1 MPTTREFLGD
11 SLIKEL
17 EGAGFSPQSINAFAK
32 NEYRQRKAAQE
43 EEQRRLLYRADDMKL
58 DGKTKEALLSG
69 DINEQ
74 EAKNAQK
81 FEEFGS
87 KKHGFALGA
96 AKTVTGIA
104 NTVERVGDFI
114 NPFYEGKRDKDGNYI
129 YQNGLEKSL
138 RPRIKNVEKMRD
150 DYEKAT
156 GETSWG
162 SRLSEI
168 GTELVGDPIN
178 FVGGVGLLSK
188 GSKLAQFGKKTLYF
202 AGTGAASGGV
212 AALGEGKNDEETL
225 KNIGYGAAGGALLG
239 HAIDQGIQGI
249 SKLIAKRQA
258 SKMANEADAID
269 SAQNSEFLGGERAPI
284 NTSEITT
291 RKDESL
297 LHAERSQRDYA
308 TKGSPAQIMTAREFA
323 TKEVGLDEDTATN
336 VLKEAMQ
343 GRQKSEF
350 IDADSYNDIVKF
362 KNFEVQREY
371 AKAYGEKIQTAQT
384 SINNAREQSA
394 IRYADTQKA
403 INEYQKQGMSASA
416 TRELINAKFK
426 PSADE
431 INYTRAY
438 NDGADVDARL
448 AGQGI
453 FYALE
458 KDIAAQA
465 YTPEIY
471 ATRLK
476 QRGFSDESVQA
487 FTQAYASKDI
497 DIAKE
502 YVNEKVAD
510 AYESRVQRE
519 VADEINSE
527 NRISI
532 NKNGA
537 YRQHPILRPDEP
549 SIGQGSLKGNLI
561 NETTKQEDLSSLRAK
576 IEQENNIVP
585 IKEFGTNYAEFYHDG
600 KGAIDKLLTERE
612 GQVAGAF
619 YRKELGDIDLV
630 WGNENFGLAH
640 ILKRRSEQWGEEKA
654 IKFLSHL
661 DENIKNGDIS
671 QAQNKRVAIKTNKT
685 TIILDNMGENK
696 FVLSAY
702 RDRSNA
708 KSENAKFVQSS
719 DIISKDVEANA
730 KDSSVLL
737 PTDDHIIS
745 KSGETSSVSSD
756 AFTKG
761 DNLPLTAE
769 VKGDVANLS
778 AYSDEF
784 KGELTSSHPPL
795 SNENIIPQ
803 IGRET
808 DTFTDPSFKVASD
821 NLATNSNKNIIS
833 QKGNLINEEAKNSA
847 LPNGVSSIGDNAS
860 RARGRQGGDE
870 EILRQSGR
878 NTADASE
885 EKWTAKSDRQMEQRP
900 AFKRDGDADA
910 AAASKQ
916 MVEKQG
922 RDDNEIRGDGF
933 VVKNGGKLTFM
944 DEAKFELSKE
954 LQGKS
959 DLGEKISTSLAWLHS
974 KHPEMFENKRA
985 VKELI
990 DYVLDEPNT
999 IKAGKSE
1006 NSVYLGKK
1014 DDTKIKDIV
1023 VDKDSNKII
1032 HANSR
1037 KMNAS
1042 EKKERASEDALH
1054 SHTDTKP
1061 AGALKLEQDARL
1073 ARNSE
1078 IIPQKDKNTKTINA
1092 NSHIASGLVGGT
1104 LNSIDEDGSFNP
1116 EKFAAGFIAG
1126 LAGSKAVA
1134 IAARKMTPQLYNK
1147 ILGVANKMPQMAKDN
1162 PKLLG
1167 KLYQNAKDVSLN
1179 SFAGEKAIT
1188 ANVGKLDQ
1196 AKAMLENGAD
1206 EVEIW
1211 QKTGWF
1217 KDKDGAW
1224 KFEIGDSKARLN
1236 PNFKSGG
1243 WLGELLEHEGLFK
1256 AYPELKDVSVKKIG
1270 NDIPEGAALSVKD
1283 TAQKEKRGIY
1293 NVTYNDKTA
1302 TLVRQDL
1309 KNIDDALMFEKGS
1322 SKKGGAIHIKKHLEP
1337 EAQGAITQSELL
1349 NIGKNIREYLQK
1361 YKEPFIDE
1369 HGGRIYEWAN
1379 KEGEKFR
1386 VVVYEKT
1393 DGISAS
1399 HPETIISFYSNR
1411 NLKKPMEF
1419 RNPEVKYD
1427 VNLRQWHKD
1436 SAPITKNAD
1445 GSPKVF
1451 YHGSKVKSIT
1461 EFKDKFDK
1469 TGVGFWFSPNKNTAD
1484 EYGDT
1489 LSVYLKAKKIM
1500 DFAEPTKKDMEVL
1513 KLIQEKMFWSG
1524 HIKLRETNNE
1534 PLFRVML
1541 DIFRKNGV
1549 ELKQLLKERG
1559 YDGIRVNKD
1568 MFVVFDSAQIKH
1580 VKNNGNFSDSPN
1592 IYKSG
1597 KEGYYSPAKNEIGLS
1612 DLGDKSTLMHEVQHA
1627 IQNIEGFAK
1636 GSGKKGEGY
1645 RLSHGEAEARNVQN
1659 RLNLDDAARTHPY
1672 ETFDVNP
1679 NETFVSREGGVSFS
1693 VKDAL
1698 QKERRGVYNV
1708 AFNEKKSTIIRKD
1721 LDAIDEIIKF
1731 EKGEAD
1737 YVINGER
1744 KSGYGA
1750 LHIKKHLDTQ
1760 NNGWVS
1766 KQEYLNMGQ
1775 MLRKSTMQEADDK
1788 RIYTYFNDDGVR
1800 FRVVVGT
1807 GKNKER
1813 IISFYSNRKPLKA
1826 GLSYDSQNYNGNLPL
1841 NGDKVGID
1849 NDSLTY
1855 NYADSVQGS
1864 VAKPV
1869 EHSLDNAVRSSGDI
1883 KSLEHSSDGKDI
1895 IPQNEEK
1902 IYHSRKIEEI
1912 KQEHPNVEKELD
1924 ESIAAM
1930 RKESFNDVNFKDDLI
1945 SKINAKEITTKQLGK
1960 SVDLSDKQLAVLKND
1975 IKNAD
1980 FKVISDSKI
1989 YFDKMGRDGDKKRFF
2004 IDIAQDGKVR
2014 VDGYSKKG
2022 IDTIPVKES
2031 ALEELA
2037 GAGDR
2042 ARLKNMSFE
2051 VKAAYFNELDPIKK
2065 EAILKT
2071 AEYNALKKEM
2081 RGIYNVINNGKESTN
2096 VYKEL
2101 QKIDEAIKLDLGSNK
2116 KGGGVHIQKHLD
2128 PDAKGAVSQQEV
2140 MNMGENMRE
2149 YLKKYKEPFRDKDG
2163 GKIYEWQDKDGVR
2176 FRVAVYDKFKKS
2188 AGAGSTTRI
2197 TTTDAR
2203 ENIITFYSDRNINAR
2218 MEFLN
2223 PKVRVEA
2230 KFEDFRA
2237 RNLDEN
2243 GNIKDGL
2250 SLC

>member
-1 MPTTREFLGD
+1 MMPTTREFLGD

-43 EEQRRLLYRADDMKL
+43 EEQKRLLYRADDMKL
-58 DGKTKEALLSG
+58 DGKVREALLSG
-69 DINEQ
+69 EINEQ

-87 KKHGFALGA
+87 KKHGWALGA

-138 RPRIKNVEKMRD
+138 RPKIKNVEKMRD

-162 SRLSEI
+162 SRLAEI

-258 SKMANEADAID
+258 SKMANEANAID
-269 SAQNSEFLGGERAPI
+269 NAQNSEFLDGSSQDHRTTVATEGKLSNDRSGRADEATNTAPLARGGVLQGGAGGEA
-284 NTSEITT
+284 SA
-291 RKDESL
+291 RKDGLSSS
-297 LHAERSQRDYA
+297 AEM
-308 TKGSPAQIMTAREFA
+308 MTAKEFA

-343 GRQKSEF
+343 GKEKSEF

-362 KNFEVQREY
+362 KNFETQREY

-384 SINNAREQSA
+384 SINNAKEQSA

-403 INEYQKQGMSASA
+403 IGEYQKQGMSASA

-476 QRGFSDESVQA
+476 QMGFSDESVQA

-502 YVNEKVAD
+502 YVNKKVAD

-527 NRISI
+527 NRINI

-537 YRQHPILRPDEP
+537 YSEHPMLRPDES
-549 SIGQGSLKGNLI
+549 SIGQGDLKGNLI

-576 IEQENNIVP
+576 IERENNIVP

-600 KGAIDKLLTERE
+600 KGAIDKLLTERD

-619 YRKELGDIDLV
+619 YRKELGDITLP
-630 WGNENFGLAH
+630 WGEVSQSGNKIKGYGLAKIIKKH
-640 ILKRRSEQWGEEKA
+640 GVEILNELPNVFKTGA
-654 IKFLSHL
+654 LIK
-661 DENIKNGDIS
+661 
-671 QAQNKRVAIKTNKT
+671 QNDVHYRIESGNYVV
-685 TIILDNMGENK
+685 G
-696 FVLSAY
+696 LSA
-702 RDRSNA
+702 
-708 KSENAKFVQSS
+708 
-719 DIISKDVEANA
+719 
-730 KDSSVLL
+730 
-737 PTDDHIIS
+737 
-745 KSGETSSVSSD
+745 
-756 AFTKG
+756 
-761 DNLPLTAE
+761 
-769 VKGDVANLS
+769 
-778 AYSDEF
+778 EF
-784 KGELTSSHPPL
+784 KGKKHNFVLTAF
-795 SNENIIPQ
+795 ERV
-803 IGRET
+803 GRKT

-821 NLATNSNKNIIS
+821 DLATNPNKSIIS
-833 QKGNLINEEAKNSA
+833 QKGNLINEEAKNST
-847 LPNGVSSIGDNAS
+847 LPNGVSGIGDNAS
-860 RARGRQGGDE
+860 RTGGRQGGDE

-900 AFKRDGDADA
+900 AFKGDGDTDA
-910 AAASKQ
+910 TAASKQ
-916 MVEKQG
+916 MVEEQG

-933 VVKNGGKLTFM
+933 VLGDSGKAKQYATQKFNIEKWVNDLSGVLS
-944 DEAKFELSKE
+944 DEWVANLK
-954 LQGKS
+954 
-959 DLGEKISTSLAWLHS
+959 SLAL
-974 KHPEMFENKRA
+974 KHPEMF
-985 VKELI
+985 
-990 DYVLDEPNT
+990 
-999 IKAGKSE
+999 KSE
-1006 NSVYLGKK
+1006 SDVFKVIREIKNEPTHFLKNTRDDVALIAKRLGGGKVGNIGVKK
-1014 DDTKIKDIV
+1014 D
-1023 VDKDSNKII
+1023 NGQII
-1032 HANSR
+1032 HANKTDER
-1037 KMNAS
+1037 DITRLLKRG
-1042 EKKERASEDALH
+1042 KKGELTRTPALETSLNKEDGEL
-1054 SHTDTKP
+1054 
-1061 AGALKLEQDARL
+1061 LKLSDE
-1073 ARNSE
+1073 N
-1078 IIPQKDKNTKTINA
+1078 IIPQKKINAKTINA

-1134 IAARKMTPQLYNK
+1134 IAARKITPQLYNK
-1147 ILGVANKMPQMAKDN
+1147 ILGTAKKMPQMAKDN

-1167 KLYQNAKDVSLN
+1167 KLYANGKDVSLN

-1217 KDKDGAW
+1217 KDKDEAW
-1224 KFEIGDSKARLN
+1224 KFEIGDSKAKLN

-1243 WLGELLEHEGLFK
+1243 KLGELLEHEELFK
-1256 AYPELKDVSVKKIG
+1256 AYPELKDISVKKI
-1270 NDIPEGAALSVKD
+1270 NDEG
-1283 TAQKEKRGIY
+1283 
-1293 NVTYNDKTA
+1293 
-1302 TLVRQDL
+1302 
-1309 KNIDDALMFEKGS
+1309 
-1322 SKKGGAIHIKKHLEP
+1322 
-1337 EAQGAITQSELL
+1337 
-1349 NIGKNIREYLQK
+1349 
-1361 YKEPFIDE
+1361 
-1369 HGGRIYEWAN
+1369 
-1379 KEGEKFR
+1379 GEKLG
-1386 VVVYEKT
+1386 Y
-1393 DGISAS
+1393 
-1399 HPETIISFYSNR
+1399 
-1411 NLKKPMEF
+1411 
-1419 RNPEVKYD
+1419 YD
-1427 VNLRQWHKD
+1427 
-1436 SAPITKNAD
+1436 
-1445 GSPKVF
+1445 
-1451 YHGSKVKSIT
+1451 
-1461 EFKDKFDK
+1461 
-1469 TGVGFWFSPNKNTAD
+1469 PNKKEIA
-1484 EYGDT
+1484 
-1489 LSVYLKAKKIM
+1489 I
-1500 DFAEPTKKDMEVL
+1500 
-1513 KLIQEKMFWSG
+1513 
-1524 HIKLRETNNE
+1524 NN
-1534 PLFRVML
+1534 
-1541 DIFRKNGV
+1541 I
-1549 ELKQLLKERG
+1549 
-1559 YDGIRVNKD
+1559 
-1568 MFVVFDSAQIKH
+1568 
-1580 VKNNGNFSDSPN
+1580 
-1592 IYKSG
+1592 
-1597 KEGYYSPAKNEIGLS
+1597 
-1612 DLGDKSTLMHEVQHA
+1612 GDKSTLMHEVQHA
-1627 IQNIEGFAK
+1627 IQEIEGFAK
-1636 GSGKKGEGY
+1636 GSGAKGENY

-1659 RLNLDDAARTHPY
+1659 RLNLGDKFRAKIVKDNNPVGDDYHAWIRGENDIKTFKQAYDDDGGGDLAPDFTEAMAKKAIDSGEITVYSSRPIKAGSFVTPSKMEAKSYAGSGEIYEEKLNLNDVSWLDALQGQVTRNKDIHPY

-1679 NETFVSREGGVSFS
+1679 NETIVSKDGMINLSHELEKKYILKDGSINEAAVRKEAEPFIEKEYSLENFKAEFPNGKVDTPVGEVDVSVSQFYKLGHKGRDEYFGLIKPTLERPAFVVDFEDSTFFFKPFRDKDGVVKFASVIKERDSGLDVVSNYPMKNRKFELITREGKIRYVQGS
-1693 VKDAL
+1693 V
-1698 QKERRGVYNV
+1698 V
-1708 AFNEKKSTIIRKD
+1708 IRPLEHS
-1721 LDAIDEIIKF
+1721 LD
-1731 EKGEAD
+1731 
-1737 YVINGER
+1737 N
-1744 KSGYGA
+1744 
-1750 LHIKKHLDTQ
+1750 T
-1760 NNGWVS
+1760 
-1766 KQEYLNMGQ
+1766 
-1775 MLRKSTMQEADDK
+1775 
-1788 RIYTYFNDDGVR
+1788 
-1800 FRVVVGT
+1800 
-1807 GKNKER
+1807 
-1813 IISFYSNRKPLKA
+1813 
-1826 GLSYDSQNYNGNLPL
+1826 
-1841 NGDKVGID
+1841 
-1849 NDSLTY
+1849 
-1855 NYADSVQGS
+1855 VQGS
-1864 VAKPV
+1864 VAKSPI
-1869 EHSLDNAVRSSGDI
+1869 EHSLDG
-1883 KSLEHSSDGKDI
+1883 EGI

-2004 IDIAQDGKVR
+2004 IDIAEDGKVR

-2022 IDTIPVKES
+2022 IDTIPVRQS

-2037 GAGDR
+2037 GVGDR

-2071 AEYNALKKEM
+2071 AELNKLKKAAQS
-2081 RGIYNVINNGKESTN
+2081 G
-2096 VYKEL
+2096 
-2101 QKIDEAIKLDLGSNK
+2101 
-2116 KGGGVHIQKHLD
+2116 
-2128 PDAKGAVSQQEV
+2128 
-2140 MNMGENMRE
+2140 
-2149 YLKKYKEPFRDKDG
+2149 DKM
-2163 GKIYEWQDKDGVR
+2163 
-2176 FRVAVYDKFKKS
+2176 A
-2188 AGAGSTTRI
+2188 
-2197 TTTDAR
+2197 
-2203 ENIITFYSDRNINAR
+2203 
-2218 MEFLN
+2218 M
-2223 PKVRVEA
+2223 A

>member
-1 MPTTREFLGD
+1 MAITIREYLGD
-11 SLIKEL
+11 EKIAQLESMGFLPSLSTDMAKRQYAADKQAKRKEL
-17 EGAGFSPQSINAFAK
+17 SDVG
-32 NEYRQRKAAQE
+32 
-43 EEQRRLLYRADDMKL
+43 L
-58 DGKTKEALLSG
+58 DGKLVQSVMRG
-69 DINEQ
+69 DINEE

-114 NPFYEGKRDKDGNYI
+114 NPFYEGKHDKDGNYI

-138 RPRIKNVEKMRD
+138 RPKIKNVEKMRD

-162 SRLSEI
+162 SRLAEI
-168 GTELVGDPIN
+168 GTEMVGDPIN

-225 KNIGYGAAGGALLG
+225 KNIGYGAAGGFVLG

-258 SKMANEADAID
+258 SKMANEADAIE
-269 SAQNSEFLGGERAPI
+269 SAENSEFLGGERAEI
-284 NTSEITT
+284 NTAEITA
-291 RKDESL
+291 RKDEPL

-308 TKGSPAQIMTAREFA
+308 TKGSPAQIMTAKEFA

-343 GRQKSEF
+343 GKEKSEF

-371 AKAYGEKIQTAQT
+371 AKAYGERIQTAQT

-403 INEYQKQGMSASA
+403 ISEYQKQGMSPSA
-416 TRELINAKFK
+416 IRELINAKFK

-431 INYTRAY
+431 IDYTRAY

-487 FTQAYASKDI
+487 FTQAYANKDI

-502 YVNEKVAD
+502 YVNKKVAD
-510 AYESRVQRE
+510 AYESRIQRE

-527 NRISI
+527 NRINI
-532 NKNGA
+532 NKDGA
-537 YRQHPILRPDEP
+537 YSGHPMLRPDEP
-549 SIGQGSLKGNLI
+549 SIGQGDLKGNLI

-600 KGAIDKLLTERE
+600 KGAIDKLLTKRD

-745 KSGETSSVSSD
+745 
-756 AFTKG
+756 
-761 DNLPLTAE
+761 
-769 VKGDVANLS
+769 
-778 AYSDEF
+778 
-784 KGELTSSHPPL
+784 
-795 SNENIIPQ
+795 
-803 IGRET
+803 
-808 DTFTDPSFKVASD
+808 
-821 NLATNSNKNIIS
+821 

-847 LPNGVSSIGDNAS
+847 LPNGVSGIGDNAS
-860 RARGRQGGDE
+860 GARGRQGGDE

-878 NTADASE
+878 NTSSASQT
-885 EKWTAKSDRQMEQRP
+885 KQTAKSDEQMEQRS
-900 AFKRDGDADA
+900 AFKTDGDTDA
-910 AAASKQ
+910 TASSKQ
-916 MVEKQG
+916 MVEEQG
-922 RDDNEIRGDGF
+922 SSASIGS
-933 VVKNGGKLTFM
+933 
-944 DEAKFELSKE
+944 ELRVNSNAH
-954 LQGKS
+954 
-959 DLGEKISTSLAWLHS
+959 LG
-974 KHPEMFENKRA
+974 
-985 VKELI
+985 
-990 DYVLDEPNT
+990 
-999 IKAGKSE
+999 
-1006 NSVYLGKK
+1006 
-1014 DDTKIKDIV
+1014 
-1023 VDKDSNKII
+1023 
-1032 HANSR
+1032 
-1037 KMNAS
+1037 
-1042 EKKERASEDALH
+1042 
-1054 SHTDTKP
+1054 
-1061 AGALKLEQDARL
+1061 
-1073 ARNSE
+1073 
-1078 IIPQKDKNTKTINA
+1078 
-1092 NSHIASGLVGGT
+1092 SGLVAGT
-1104 LNSIDEDGSFNP
+1104 LNSIDEDGNFNP
-1116 EKFAAGFIAG
+1116 DRFTAGFLAG

-1147 ILGVANKMPQMAKDN
+1147 ILGTAKKMPQMAKDN

-1167 KLYQNAKDVSLN
+1167 KLYANGKDVSLN

-1196 AKAMLENGAD
+1196 AKAMLEKGAD

-1243 WLGELLEHEGLFK
+1243 RLGELLEHEELFK
-1256 AYPELKDVSVKKIG
+1256 AYPELKDVGVVKIEDEIPSGAAQSVK
-1270 NDIPEGAALSVKD
+1270 NV
-1283 TAQKEKRGIY
+1283 AQREKRGIY
-1293 NVTYNDKTA
+1293 NV
-1302 TLVRQDL
+1302 
-1309 KNIDDALMFEKGS
+1309 
-1322 SKKGGAIHIKKHLEP
+1322 
-1337 EAQGAITQSELL
+1337 
-1349 NIGKNIREYLQK
+1349 
-1361 YKEPFIDE
+1361 
-1369 HGGRIYEWAN
+1369 
-1379 KEGEKFR
+1379 
-1386 VVVYEKT
+1386 
-1393 DGISAS
+1393 
-1399 HPETIISFYSNR
+1399 
-1411 NLKKPMEF
+1411 
-1419 RNPEVKYD
+1419 
-1427 VNLRQWHKD
+1427 
-1436 SAPITKNAD
+1436 
-1445 GSPKVF
+1445 
-1451 YHGSKVKSIT
+1451 
-1461 EFKDKFDK
+1461 
-1469 TGVGFWFSPNKNTAD
+1469 
-1484 EYGDT
+1484 
-1489 LSVYLKAKKIM
+1489 
-1500 DFAEPTKKDMEVL
+1500 
-1513 KLIQEKMFWSG
+1513 
-1524 HIKLRETNNE
+1524 
-1534 PLFRVML
+1534 
-1541 DIFRKNGV
+1541 
-1549 ELKQLLKERG
+1549 
-1559 YDGIRVNKD
+1559 
-1568 MFVVFDSAQIKH
+1568 
-1580 VKNNGNFSDSPN
+1580 
-1592 IYKSG
+1592 
-1597 KEGYYSPAKNEIGLS
+1597 
-1612 DLGDKSTLMHEVQHA
+1612 
-1627 IQNIEGFAK
+1627 
-1636 GSGKKGEGY
+1636 
-1645 RLSHGEAEARNVQN
+1645 
-1659 RLNLDDAARTHPY
+1659 
-1672 ETFDVNP
+1672 
-1679 NETFVSREGGVSFS
+1679 
-1693 VKDAL
+1693 
-1698 QKERRGVYNV
+1698 
-1708 AFNEKKSTIIRKD
+1708 AFNNKKSTIIRKD
-1721 LDAIDEIIKF
+1721 LETIDEIIKF

-1737 YVINGER
+1737 YIANGEH

-1750 LHIKKHLDTQ
+1750 LHIKKHLEAQ

-1775 MLRKSTMQEADDK
+1775 MLRKSTMQEADNK

-1800 FRVVVGT
+1800 FRVVVAI

-1813 IISFYSNRKPLKA
+1813 VISFYSNRKPLKA
-1826 GLSYDSQNYNGNLPL
+1826 GLSYNSQNYDGNLPL
-1841 NGDKVGID
+1841 NDDIIAQNGTKGYYSPANNEIGLSDLSDKSTLMHEVQHAIQEIEGFAKGSGAKGENYRLSHGEAEARNVQNRLNLGDKFRVKIVKDNNQVGDDYHTWIRDESDIKTFKQAYNDDGGGDLTPDFTEAMAKKAID
-1849 NDSLTY
+1849 SGEITVYSSKPIKAGNFVTPSKMEAKSYAGSGKIYEEKLNLNDISWIDALQGQVTRNKDIHPHETFDVNPNETFVSRENGVNLSHELEKKYILKDGSINEAAVRKEAEPFIEKEYSLENFKAEFPNGKVDTPIGEVSIESRQFNKLKFKGRENFLGLIKPTLERPAFVVDFEDTTFFFKPFRDKDGVIKFASAIKERDGGLDVVS
-1855 NYADSVQGS
+1855 NYPMKNRKFELITREGKVRYVQGS
-1864 VAKPV
+1864 AAKSPI
-1869 EHSLDNAVRSSGDI
+1869 EHSLDNNVRSSGDI

-1895 IPQNEEK
+1895 IQQNEEK

-1924 ESIAAM
+1924 ESIASM
-1930 RKESFNDVNFKDDLI
+1930 RKESFNSSNFKDGLI
-1945 SKINAKEITTKQLGK
+1945 SKIGAKEITTKQLGK

-1989 YFDKMGRDGDKKRFF
+1989 YFDKMGKDGDKKRFF
-2004 IDIAQDGKVR
+2004 IDIAEDGKVR

-2022 IDTIPVKES
+2022 IDTIPVRQS

-2037 GAGDR
+2037 GVGDR

-2071 AEYNALKKEM
+2071 AELNKLKKAAQS
-2081 RGIYNVINNGKESTN
+2081 G
-2096 VYKEL
+2096 
-2101 QKIDEAIKLDLGSNK
+2101 
-2116 KGGGVHIQKHLD
+2116 
-2128 PDAKGAVSQQEV
+2128 
-2140 MNMGENMRE
+2140 
-2149 YLKKYKEPFRDKDG
+2149 DK
-2163 GKIYEWQDKDGVR
+2163 
-2176 FRVAVYDKFKKS
+2176 VAV
-2188 AGAGSTTRI
+2188 
-2197 TTTDAR
+2197 
-2203 ENIITFYSDRNINAR
+2203 
-2218 MEFLN
+2218 
-2223 PKVRVEA
+2223 A
-2230 KFEDFRA
+2230 KFEEFKA

>member
-1 MPTTREFLGD
+1 MAITIREYLGD
-11 SLIKEL
+11 EKIAQLESMGFLPSLSTDMAKRQYAADKQAKRKEL
-17 EGAGFSPQSINAFAK
+17 SDVG
-32 NEYRQRKAAQE
+32 
-43 EEQRRLLYRADDMKL
+43 L
-58 DGKTKEALLSG
+58 DGKLVQSVMRG
-69 DINEQ
+69 DINEE

-114 NPFYEGKRDKDGNYI
+114 NPFYEGKHDKDENYI

-138 RPRIKNVEKMRD
+138 RPKIKNVEKMRD

-162 SRLSEI
+162 SRLAEI
-168 GTELVGDPIN
+168 GTEMVGDPIN

-225 KNIGYGAAGGALLG
+225 KNIGYGAAGGFVLG

-258 SKMANEADAID
+258 SKMANEADAIE
-269 SAQNSEFLGGERAPI
+269 SAENSEFLGGERAEI
-284 NTSEITT
+284 NTAEITA
-291 RKDESL
+291 RKDEPL

-308 TKGSPAQIMTAREFA
+308 TKGSPAQIMTAKEFA

-343 GRQKSEF
+343 GKEKSEF

-371 AKAYGEKIQTAQT
+371 AKAYDEKIQTAQA

-403 INEYQKQGMSASA
+403 ISEYQKQGMSPSA
-416 TRELINAKFK
+416 IRELINAKFK

-431 INYTRAY
+431 IDYTRAY

-487 FTQAYASKDI
+487 FTQAYANKDI

-502 YVNEKVAD
+502 YVNKKVAD
-510 AYESRVQRE
+510 AYESRIQRE

-527 NRISI
+527 NRINI
-532 NKNGA
+532 NKDGA
-537 YRQHPILRPDEP
+537 YSGHPMLHPDEP
-549 SIGQGSLKGNLI
+549 SIGQGDLKGNLI

-600 KGAIDKLLTERE
+600 KGAIDKLLTERD

-745 KSGETSSVSSD
+745 
-756 AFTKG
+756 
-761 DNLPLTAE
+761 
-769 VKGDVANLS
+769 
-778 AYSDEF
+778 
-784 KGELTSSHPPL
+784 
-795 SNENIIPQ
+795 
-803 IGRET
+803 
-808 DTFTDPSFKVASD
+808 
-821 NLATNSNKNIIS
+821 

-847 LPNGVSSIGDNAS
+847 LPNGVSGIGDNAS
-860 RARGRQGGDE
+860 GARGRQGGDE

-878 NTADASE
+878 NTSSASQT
-885 EKWTAKSDRQMEQRP
+885 KQTAKSDEQMEQRS
-900 AFKRDGDADA
+900 AFKTDGDTDA
-910 AAASKQ
+910 TASSKQ
-916 MVEKQG
+916 MVEEQG
-922 RDDNEIRGDGF
+922 SSASIGS
-933 VVKNGGKLTFM
+933 
-944 DEAKFELSKE
+944 ELRVNSNAH
-954 LQGKS
+954 
-959 DLGEKISTSLAWLHS
+959 LG
-974 KHPEMFENKRA
+974 
-985 VKELI
+985 
-990 DYVLDEPNT
+990 
-999 IKAGKSE
+999 
-1006 NSVYLGKK
+1006 
-1014 DDTKIKDIV
+1014 
-1023 VDKDSNKII
+1023 
-1032 HANSR
+1032 
-1037 KMNAS
+1037 
-1042 EKKERASEDALH
+1042 
-1054 SHTDTKP
+1054 
-1061 AGALKLEQDARL
+1061 
-1073 ARNSE
+1073 
-1078 IIPQKDKNTKTINA
+1078 
-1092 NSHIASGLVGGT
+1092 SGLVAGT
-1104 LNSIDEDGSFNP
+1104 LNSIDEDGNFNP
-1116 EKFAAGFIAG
+1116 DRFTAGFLAG

-1147 ILGVANKMPQMAKDN
+1147 ILGTAKKMPQMAKDN

-1167 KLYQNAKDVSLN
+1167 KLYANGKDVSLN

-1196 AKAMLENGAD
+1196 AKAMLEKGAD

-1243 WLGELLEHEGLFK
+1243 RLGELLEHEELFK
-1256 AYPELKDVSVKKIG
+1256 AYPELKDVGVVKIEDEIPSGAAQSVK
-1270 NDIPEGAALSVKD
+1270 NV
-1283 TAQKEKRGIY
+1283 AQREKRGIY
-1293 NVTYNDKTA
+1293 NV
-1302 TLVRQDL
+1302 
-1309 KNIDDALMFEKGS
+1309 
-1322 SKKGGAIHIKKHLEP
+1322 
-1337 EAQGAITQSELL
+1337 
-1349 NIGKNIREYLQK
+1349 
-1361 YKEPFIDE
+1361 
-1369 HGGRIYEWAN
+1369 
-1379 KEGEKFR
+1379 
-1386 VVVYEKT
+1386 
-1393 DGISAS
+1393 
-1399 HPETIISFYSNR
+1399 
-1411 NLKKPMEF
+1411 
-1419 RNPEVKYD
+1419 
-1427 VNLRQWHKD
+1427 
-1436 SAPITKNAD
+1436 
-1445 GSPKVF
+1445 
-1451 YHGSKVKSIT
+1451 
-1461 EFKDKFDK
+1461 
-1469 TGVGFWFSPNKNTAD
+1469 
-1484 EYGDT
+1484 
-1489 LSVYLKAKKIM
+1489 
-1500 DFAEPTKKDMEVL
+1500 
-1513 KLIQEKMFWSG
+1513 
-1524 HIKLRETNNE
+1524 
-1534 PLFRVML
+1534 
-1541 DIFRKNGV
+1541 
-1549 ELKQLLKERG
+1549 
-1559 YDGIRVNKD
+1559 
-1568 MFVVFDSAQIKH
+1568 
-1580 VKNNGNFSDSPN
+1580 
-1592 IYKSG
+1592 
-1597 KEGYYSPAKNEIGLS
+1597 
-1612 DLGDKSTLMHEVQHA
+1612 
-1627 IQNIEGFAK
+1627 
-1636 GSGKKGEGY
+1636 
-1645 RLSHGEAEARNVQN
+1645 
-1659 RLNLDDAARTHPY
+1659 
-1672 ETFDVNP
+1672 
-1679 NETFVSREGGVSFS
+1679 
-1693 VKDAL
+1693 
-1698 QKERRGVYNV
+1698 
-1708 AFNEKKSTIIRKD
+1708 AFNNKKSTIIRKD
-1721 LDAIDEIIKF
+1721 LETIDEIIKF

-1737 YVINGER
+1737 YIANGEH

-1750 LHIKKHLDTQ
+1750 LHIKKHLEAQ

-1775 MLRKSTMQEADDK
+1775 MLRKSTMQEADNK

-1800 FRVVVGT
+1800 FRVVVAI

-1813 IISFYSNRKPLKA
+1813 VISFYSNRKPLKA
-1826 GLSYDSQNYNGNLPL
+1826 GLSYNSQNYDGNLPL
-1841 NGDKVGID
+1841 NDDIIAQNGTKGYYSPANNEIGLSDLSDKSTLMHEVQHAIQEIEGFAKGSGAKGENYRLSHGEAEARNVQNRLNLGDKFRVKIVKDNNQVGDDYHTWIRDESDIKTFKQAYNDDGGGDLTPDFTEAMAKKAID
-1849 NDSLTY
+1849 SGEITVYSSKPIKAGNFVTPSKMEAKSYAGSGKIYEEKLNLNDISWIDALQGQVTRNKDIHPHETFDVNPNETFVSRENGVNLSHELEKKYILKDGSINEAAVRKEAEPFIEKEYSLENFKAEFPNGKVDTPIGEVAVS
-1855 NYADSVQGS
+1855 NYQFEKLNFKGREKYLGLIKPTLERPAFVVDFEDTTFFFKPFRDKDGIVKFASVIKERDGGLDVTSNYPMANRKFELITREGKVRYVQGS

-1869 EHSLDNAVRSSGDI
+1869 EHSLDNNVRSSAT
-1883 KSLEHSSDGKDI
+1883 KSPIEHSSDSKGI

-1902 IYHSRKIEEI
+1902 VYHSRNIEEI

-1930 RKESFNDVNFKDDLI
+1930 KKESFNDVNFKDDLI
-1945 SKINAKEITTKQLGK
+1945 SKINAKDITTKQLGK

-1989 YFDKMGRDGDKKRFF
+1989 YFDKMGKDGDKKRFF
-2004 IDIAQDGKVR
+2004 IDIAEDGKVR
-2014 VDGYSKKG
+2014 VDGYSKKD
-2022 IDTIPVKES
+2022 IDTIPVRQS

-2037 GAGDR
+2037 GVGDR

-2071 AEYNALKKEM
+2071 AELNKLKKAAQS
-2081 RGIYNVINNGKESTN
+2081 G
-2096 VYKEL
+2096 
-2101 QKIDEAIKLDLGSNK
+2101 DKL
-2116 KGGGVHIQKHLD
+2116 
-2128 PDAKGAVSQQEV
+2128 AV
-2140 MNMGENMRE
+2140 
-2149 YLKKYKEPFRDKDG
+2149 
-2163 GKIYEWQDKDGVR
+2163 
-2176 FRVAVYDKFKKS
+2176 
-2188 AGAGSTTRI
+2188 
-2197 TTTDAR
+2197 
-2203 ENIITFYSDRNINAR
+2203 
-2218 MEFLN
+2218 
-2223 PKVRVEA
+2223 A
-2230 KFEDFRA
+2230 KFEEFKA

>member
-1 MPTTREFLGD
+1 MMPTTREFLGD

-58 DGKTKEALLSG
+58 DGKIREALLSG

-81 FEEFGS
+81 FEEFGA
-87 KKHGFALGA
+87 KKHGWTLGA
-96 AKTVTGIA
+96 AKTLTGIA

-138 RPRIKNVEKMRD
+138 RSKIKNVEKMRD

-162 SRLSEI
+162 SRLAEI
-168 GTELVGDPIN
+168 GTEMVGDPIN

-212 AALGEGKNDEETL
+212 AALGEGKNDKETL
-225 KNIGYGAAGGALLG
+225 ENIGYGAVGGAFLG
-239 HAIDQGIQGI
+239 HAIDKGIQGI

-258 SKMANEADAID
+258 SRMANEANAID
-269 SAQNSEFLGGERAPI
+269 SAQNSEFLDGSNNASGDVSSGNGSLEYPNTQSIAVTIVRGVLKNEPLSTREQVLKEILSGEEKSSVIKPEKYKSILTGINEYKSYQNRLKHFHDNPDEVKNADLVFDQMQDSFIKANSGDTKKYYDAAPLFGRELKI
-284 NTSEITT
+284 
-291 RKDESL
+291 
-297 LHAERSQRDYA
+297 
-308 TKGSPAQIMTAREFA
+308 AQTMTAKEFA
-323 TKEVGLDEDTATN
+323 TKELGLDEDTATN

-343 GRQKSEF
+343 GKEKSEF

-416 TRELINAKFK
+416 IRELINAKFK

-431 INYTRAY
+431 IDYTRAY

-448 AGQGI
+448 TGQGI

-458 KDIAAQA
+458 KDIAAYI
-465 YTPEIY
+465 YTPEQY
-471 ATRLK
+471 FARLK
-476 QRGFSDESVQA
+476 SKGYGDEQATEFTRTYVQ
-487 FTQAYASKDI
+487 KDI

-502 YVNEKVAD
+502 YVNEKVAN

-519 VADEINSE
+519 VADEINAK

-532 NKNGA
+532 NKDGA
-537 YRQHPILRPDEP
+537 YSGHPMLRPDEP
-549 SIGQGSLKGNLI
+549 SIGQG
-561 NETTKQEDLSSLRAK
+561 DL
-576 IEQENNIVP
+576 
-585 IKEFGTNYAEFYHDG
+585 
-600 KGAIDKLLTERE
+600 
-612 GQVAGAF
+612 
-619 YRKELGDIDLV
+619 
-630 WGNENFGLAH
+630 
-640 ILKRRSEQWGEEKA
+640 
-654 IKFLSHL
+654 
-661 DENIKNGDIS
+661 
-671 QAQNKRVAIKTNKT
+671 
-685 TIILDNMGENK
+685 
-696 FVLSAY
+696 
-702 RDRSNA
+702 
-708 KSENAKFVQSS
+708 
-719 DIISKDVEANA
+719 
-730 KDSSVLL
+730 
-737 PTDDHIIS
+737 
-745 KSGETSSVSSD
+745 
-756 AFTKG
+756 
-761 DNLPLTAE
+761 
-769 VKGDVANLS
+769 
-778 AYSDEF
+778 
-784 KGELTSSHPPL
+784 
-795 SNENIIPQ
+795 
-803 IGRET
+803 
-808 DTFTDPSFKVASD
+808 
-821 NLATNSNKNIIS
+821 
-833 QKGNLINEEAKNSA
+833 KGNLINEEAKNSA

-860 RARGRQGGDE
+860 RAGGRQRSDE

-900 AFKRDGDADA
+900 AFKGDGDTDA
-910 AAASKQ
+910 TASSKQ

-954 LQGKS
+954 LQSKS

-1032 HANSR
+1032 HANRRRMSSDEI
-1037 KMNAS
+1037 KADG
-1042 EKKERASEDALH
+1042 KDAHIPL
-1054 SHTDTKP
+1054 HTDTMP
-1061 AGALKLEQDARL
+1061 AGATGANARSS
-1073 ARNSE
+1073 ADES
-1078 IIPQKDKNTKTINA
+1078 IIPQKEINAKTINA

-1116 EKFAAGFIAG
+1116 EKFAAGFLAG

-1147 ILGVANKMPQMAKDN
+1147 ILGVAKKMPQMAKDN

-1167 KLYQNAKDVSLN
+1167 KLYANGKDVSLN

-1188 ANVGKLDQ
+1188 ANVGKLGQ
-1196 AKAMLENGAD
+1196 AKAMLEKGAN

-1217 KDKDGAW
+1217 KDKDEAW

-1243 WLGELLEHEGLFK
+1243 KLGELLEHEELFK
-1256 AYPELKDVSVKKIG
+1256 AYPELKDISVKKI
-1270 NDIPEGAALSVKD
+1270 NDEG
-1283 TAQKEKRGIY
+1283 
-1293 NVTYNDKTA
+1293 
-1302 TLVRQDL
+1302 
-1309 KNIDDALMFEKGS
+1309 
-1322 SKKGGAIHIKKHLEP
+1322 
-1337 EAQGAITQSELL
+1337 
-1349 NIGKNIREYLQK
+1349 
-1361 YKEPFIDE
+1361 
-1369 HGGRIYEWAN
+1369 
-1379 KEGEKFR
+1379 GEKLG
-1386 VVVYEKT
+1386 Y
-1393 DGISAS
+1393 
-1399 HPETIISFYSNR
+1399 
-1411 NLKKPMEF
+1411 
-1419 RNPEVKYD
+1419 YD
-1427 VNLRQWHKD
+1427 
-1436 SAPITKNAD
+1436 
-1445 GSPKVF
+1445 
-1451 YHGSKVKSIT
+1451 
-1461 EFKDKFDK
+1461 
-1469 TGVGFWFSPNKNTAD
+1469 PNKKEIA
-1484 EYGDT
+1484 
-1489 LSVYLKAKKIM
+1489 I
-1500 DFAEPTKKDMEVL
+1500 
-1513 KLIQEKMFWSG
+1513 
-1524 HIKLRETNNE
+1524 NN
-1534 PLFRVML
+1534 
-1541 DIFRKNGV
+1541 I
-1549 ELKQLLKERG
+1549 
-1559 YDGIRVNKD
+1559 
-1568 MFVVFDSAQIKH
+1568 
-1580 VKNNGNFSDSPN
+1580 
-1592 IYKSG
+1592 
-1597 KEGYYSPAKNEIGLS
+1597 
-1612 DLGDKSTLMHEVQHA
+1612 GDKSTLMHEVQHA
-1627 IQNIEGFAK
+1627 IQEIEGFAK
-1636 GSGKKGEGY
+1636 GSGAKGENY

-1659 RLNLDDAARTHPY
+1659 RLNLGDKFRAKIVKDNNPVGDDYHAWIRGENDIKTFKQAYDDDGGGDLAPDFTEAMAKKAIDSGEITVYSSRPIKAGSFVTPSKMEAKSYAGSGEIYEEKLNLNDVSWLDALQGQVTRNKDIHPY

-1679 NETFVSREGGVSFS
+1679 NETIVSKDGMINLSHELEKKYILKDGSINEAAVRKEAEPFIEKEYSLENFKAEFPNGKVDTPVGEVDVSVSQFYKLGHKGRDEYFGLIKPTLERPAFVVDFEDSTFFFKPFRDKDGVVKFASVIKERDSGLDVVSNYPMKNRKFELITREGKIRYVQGS
-1693 VKDAL
+1693 V
-1698 QKERRGVYNV
+1698 V
-1708 AFNEKKSTIIRKD
+1708 IRPLEHS
-1721 LDAIDEIIKF
+1721 LD
-1731 EKGEAD
+1731 
-1737 YVINGER
+1737 N
-1744 KSGYGA
+1744 
-1750 LHIKKHLDTQ
+1750 T
-1760 NNGWVS
+1760 
-1766 KQEYLNMGQ
+1766 
-1775 MLRKSTMQEADDK
+1775 
-1788 RIYTYFNDDGVR
+1788 
-1800 FRVVVGT
+1800 
-1807 GKNKER
+1807 
-1813 IISFYSNRKPLKA
+1813 
-1826 GLSYDSQNYNGNLPL
+1826 
-1841 NGDKVGID
+1841 
-1849 NDSLTY
+1849 
-1855 NYADSVQGS
+1855 VQGS
-1864 VAKPV
+1864 VAKSPI
-1869 EHSLDNAVRSSGDI
+1869 EHSLDG
-1883 KSLEHSSDGKDI
+1883 EGI

-2004 IDIAQDGKVR
+2004 IDIAEDGKVR

-2022 IDTIPVKES
+2022 IDTIPVRQS

-2037 GAGDR
+2037 GVGDR

-2071 AEYNALKKEM
+2071 AELNKLKKAAQS
-2081 RGIYNVINNGKESTN
+2081 G
-2096 VYKEL
+2096 
-2101 QKIDEAIKLDLGSNK
+2101 
-2116 KGGGVHIQKHLD
+2116 
-2128 PDAKGAVSQQEV
+2128 
-2140 MNMGENMRE
+2140 
-2149 YLKKYKEPFRDKDG
+2149 DKM
-2163 GKIYEWQDKDGVR
+2163 
-2176 FRVAVYDKFKKS
+2176 A
-2188 AGAGSTTRI
+2188 
-2197 TTTDAR
+2197 
-2203 ENIITFYSDRNINAR
+2203 
-2218 MEFLN
+2218 M
-2223 PKVRVEA
+2223 A

>member
-58 DGKTKEALLSG
+58 DGKIREALLSG

-114 NPFYEGKRDKDGNYI
+114 NPFYEGKHDKDGNYI

-138 RPRIKNVEKMRD
+138 RSKIKNVEKMRD

-225 KNIGYGAAGGALLG
+225 KNIGYGAAGGAFLG

-258 SKMANEADAID
+258 SKMANEANAID
-269 SAQNSEFLGGERAPI
+269 SAQNSEFLDGERAPI
-284 NTSEITT
+284 NTSENTA
-291 RKDESL
+291 RKDGPL

-308 TKGSPAQIMTAREFA
+308 TKSSSAEIMTAKEFA

-343 GRQKSEF
+343 GKEKSEF

-362 KNFEVQREY
+362 KNFEIQREY

-403 INEYQKQGMSASA
+403 INEYAKQGMSASA

-431 INYTRAY
+431 IDYTRAY

-448 AGQGI
+448 TGQGI

-487 FTQAYASKDI
+487 FTQAYANKDI

-502 YVNEKVAD
+502 YVNEKVAN

-519 VADEINSE
+519 VADEINA
-527 NRISI
+527 
-532 NKNGA
+532 KNEVE
-537 YRQHPILRPDEP
+537 D
-549 SIGQGSLKGNLI
+549 IGLAVQ
-561 NETTKQEDLSSLRAK
+561 
-576 IEQENNIVP
+576 
-585 IKEFGTNYAEFYHDG
+585 DG
-600 KGAIDKLLTERE
+600 EAIDKPEIYEGNSIMDFSSKIDDNFLRENATELEPSGNLFDFLAKTKNNPSRDKILNHFADKAGEGDSRLLEHRMAYLNYIMPTI
-612 GQVAGAF
+612 
-619 YRKELGDIDLV
+619 KEPLIKIFRSDGRISNIKPFVFTDANSKTKNVNFLSIVTDKDGNIDFITAYALKDKSQLRSEIKKGIKV
-630 WGNENFGLAH
+630 EVRRGLARTFDPH
-640 ILKRRSEQWGEEKA
+640 SRIQ
-654 IKFLSHL
+654 
-661 DENIKNGDIS
+661 
-671 QAQNKRVAIKTNKT
+671 VP
-685 TIILDNMGENK
+685 
-696 FVLSAY
+696 
-702 RDRSNA
+702 NA
-708 KSENAKFVQSS
+708 TK
-719 DIISKDVEANA
+719 DII
-730 KDSSVLL
+730 
-737 PTDDHIIS
+737 P
-745 KSGETSSVSSD
+745 
-756 AFTKG
+756 
-761 DNLPLTAE
+761 
-769 VKGDVANLS
+769 
-778 AYSDEF
+778 
-784 KGELTSSHPPL
+784 
-795 SNENIIPQ
+795 
-803 IGRET
+803 
-808 DTFTDPSFKVASD
+808 
-821 NLATNSNKNIIS
+821 

-847 LPNGVSSIGDNAS
+847 LSNGVSGIGDNAS
-860 RARGRQGGDE
+860 RARGRQRSDE

-900 AFKRDGDADA
+900 AFKRDGDTDA
-910 AAASKQ
+910 TASSKQ

-954 LQGKS
+954 LQSKS

-1032 HANSR
+1032 HANRRRMSTDEI
-1037 KMNAS
+1037 KADG
-1042 EKKERASEDALH
+1042 KDAHIPL
-1054 SHTDTKP
+1054 HTDTMP
-1061 AGALKLEQDARL
+1061 AGATGANARSS
-1073 ARNSE
+1073 ADES
-1078 IIPQKDKNTKTINA
+1078 IIPQKEINAKTINA

-1116 EKFAAGFIAG
+1116 EKFTAGFIAG

-1134 IAARKMTPQLYNK
+1134 IAARKMTPQFYNN

-1217 KDKDGAW
+1217 KDKDEAW
-1224 KFEIGDSKARLN
+1224 KFEIGDNKARLN

-1243 WLGELLEHEGLFK
+1243 RLSELLEHEELFK
-1256 AYPELKDVSVKKIG
+1256 AYPELRDIKIKKI
-1270 NDIPEGAALSVKD
+1270 
-1283 TAQKEKRGIY
+1283 
-1293 NVTYNDKTA
+1293 
-1302 TLVRQDL
+1302 
-1309 KNIDDALMFEKGS
+1309 IDEKG
-1322 SKKGGAIHIKKHLEP
+1322 
-1337 EAQGAITQSELL
+1337 
-1349 NIGKNIREYLQK
+1349 
-1361 YKEPFIDE
+1361 
-1369 HGGRIYEWAN
+1369 
-1379 KEGEKFR
+1379 EKLG
-1386 VVVYEKT
+1386 Y
-1393 DGISAS
+1393 
-1399 HPETIISFYSNR
+1399 
-1411 NLKKPMEF
+1411 
-1419 RNPEVKYD
+1419 YD
-1427 VNLRQWHKD
+1427 
-1436 SAPITKNAD
+1436 
-1445 GSPKVF
+1445 
-1451 YHGSKVKSIT
+1451 
-1461 EFKDKFDK
+1461 
-1469 TGVGFWFSPNKNTAD
+1469 PNKKEIA
-1484 EYGDT
+1484 
-1489 LSVYLKAKKIM
+1489 I
-1500 DFAEPTKKDMEVL
+1500 
-1513 KLIQEKMFWSG
+1513 
-1524 HIKLRETNNE
+1524 NN
-1534 PLFRVML
+1534 
-1541 DIFRKNGV
+1541 I
-1549 ELKQLLKERG
+1549 
-1559 YDGIRVNKD
+1559 
-1568 MFVVFDSAQIKH
+1568 
-1580 VKNNGNFSDSPN
+1580 
-1592 IYKSG
+1592 
-1597 KEGYYSPAKNEIGLS
+1597 
-1612 DLGDKSTLMHEVQHA
+1612 GDKSTLMHEVQHA
-1627 IQNIEGFAK
+1627 IQEIEGFAK
-1636 GSGKKGEGY
+1636 GSGAKGENY

-1659 RLNLDDAARTHPY
+1659 RLNLGDKFRAKIVKDNNPVGDDYHAWIRDENDIKTFKQAYDDDGGGDLAPDFTEAMAKKAIDSGEITVYSSKPIKAGSFVTPSKMEAKSYAGSGKIYEEKLNLNDISWIDALQGQVTRNKDIHPY

-1679 NETFVSREGGVSFS
+1679 NETIISKDGMINLSKELEKKYILKDGSINEAAVRKEAEPFIEKEYSLENFKAEFPNGKVDTPIGEVNISSSQFQKLERKGREKYLGLIKPTLERPAFVVDFEDATFFFKPFRDKDGVVKFASVIKERDGGLDVVSNYPMKNRKFELITREG
-1693 VKDAL
+1693 K
-1698 QKERRGVYNV
+1698 
-1708 AFNEKKSTIIRKD
+1708 IR
-1721 LDAIDEIIKF
+1721 
-1731 EKGEAD
+1731 
-1737 YVINGER
+1737 Y
-1744 KSGYGA
+1744 
-1750 LHIKKHLDTQ
+1750 
-1760 NNGWVS
+1760 
-1766 KQEYLNMGQ
+1766 
-1775 MLRKSTMQEADDK
+1775 
-1788 RIYTYFNDDGVR
+1788 
-1800 FRVVVGT
+1800 
-1807 GKNKER
+1807 
-1813 IISFYSNRKPLKA
+1813 
-1826 GLSYDSQNYNGNLPL
+1826 
-1841 NGDKVGID
+1841 
-1849 NDSLTY
+1849 
-1855 NYADSVQGS
+1855 VQGS
-1864 VAKPV
+1864 VVVRPL
-1869 EHSLDNAVRSSGDI
+1869 EHSLDNNVRSSGGLKPI
-1883 KSLEHSSDGKDI
+1883 EHSSDGNGI
-1895 IPQNEEK
+1895 IQQNEEK
-1902 IYHSRKIEEI
+1902 VYHSHKIEEI

-1924 ESIAAM
+1924 DSIAAM

-1989 YFDKMGRDGDKKRFF
+1989 YFDKMGMDGDKKRFF
-2004 IDIAQDGKVR
+2004 IDIAEDGKVR

-2022 IDTIPVKES
+2022 IDTIPVRQS

-2037 GAGDR
+2037 GVGDR

-2071 AEYNALKKEM
+2071 AELNNLKKAAQS
-2081 RGIYNVINNGKESTN
+2081 GDN
-2096 VYKEL
+2096 
-2101 QKIDEAIKLDLGSNK
+2101 
-2116 KGGGVHIQKHLD
+2116 
-2128 PDAKGAVSQQEV
+2128 
-2140 MNMGENMRE
+2140 
-2149 YLKKYKEPFRDKDG
+2149 
-2163 GKIYEWQDKDGVR
+2163 
-2176 FRVAVYDKFKKS
+2176 VAV
-2188 AGAGSTTRI
+2188 
-2197 TTTDAR
+2197 
-2203 ENIITFYSDRNINAR
+2203 
-2218 MEFLN
+2218 
-2223 PKVRVEA
+2223 A
-2230 KFEDFRA
+2230 KFEEFKT

>member
-43 EEQRRLLYRADDMKL
+43 EEQKRLLYRADDMKL
-58 DGKTKEALLSG
+58 DGKVREALLSG
-69 DINEQ
+69 EINEQ

-87 KKHGFALGA
+87 KKHGWALGA

-138 RPRIKNVEKMRD
+138 RPKIKNVEKMRD

-162 SRLSEI
+162 SRLAEI

-258 SKMANEADAID
+258 SKMANEANAID
-269 SAQNSEFLGGERAPI
+269 NAQNSEFLDGSSQDHRTTVATEGKLSNDRSGRADEATNTAPLARGGVLQGGAGGEA
-284 NTSEITT
+284 SA
-291 RKDESL
+291 RKDGLSSS
-297 LHAERSQRDYA
+297 AEM
-308 TKGSPAQIMTAREFA
+308 MTAKEFA

-343 GRQKSEF
+343 GKEKSEF

-362 KNFEVQREY
+362 KNFETQREY

-384 SINNAREQSA
+384 SINNAKEQSA

-403 INEYQKQGMSASA
+403 IGEYQKQGMSASA

-476 QRGFSDESVQA
+476 QMGFSDESVQA

-502 YVNEKVAD
+502 YVNKKVAD

-527 NRISI
+527 NRINI

-537 YRQHPILRPDEP
+537 YSEHPMLRPDES
-549 SIGQGSLKGNLI
+549 SIGQGDLKGNLI

-576 IEQENNIVP
+576 IERENNIVP

-600 KGAIDKLLTERE
+600 KGAIDKLLTERD

-619 YRKELGDIDLV
+619 YRKELGDITLP
-630 WGNENFGLAH
+630 WGEVSQSGNKIKGYGLAKIIKKH
-640 ILKRRSEQWGEEKA
+640 GVEILNELPNVFKTGA
-654 IKFLSHL
+654 LIK
-661 DENIKNGDIS
+661 
-671 QAQNKRVAIKTNKT
+671 QNDVHYRIESGNYVV
-685 TIILDNMGENK
+685 G
-696 FVLSAY
+696 LSA
-702 RDRSNA
+702 
-708 KSENAKFVQSS
+708 
-719 DIISKDVEANA
+719 
-730 KDSSVLL
+730 
-737 PTDDHIIS
+737 
-745 KSGETSSVSSD
+745 
-756 AFTKG
+756 
-761 DNLPLTAE
+761 
-769 VKGDVANLS
+769 
-778 AYSDEF
+778 EF
-784 KGELTSSHPPL
+784 KGKKHNFVLTAF
-795 SNENIIPQ
+795 ERV
-803 IGRET
+803 GRKT

-821 NLATNSNKNIIS
+821 DLATNPNKSIIS
-833 QKGNLINEEAKNSA
+833 QKGNLINEEAKNST
-847 LPNGVSSIGDNAS
+847 LPNGVSGIGDNAS
-860 RARGRQGGDE
+860 RTGGRQGGDE

-900 AFKRDGDADA
+900 AFKGDGDTDA
-910 AAASKQ
+910 TAASKQ
-916 MVEKQG
+916 MVEEQG

-933 VVKNGGKLTFM
+933 VLGDSGKAKQYATQKFNIEKWVNDLSGVLS
-944 DEAKFELSKE
+944 DEWVANLK
-954 LQGKS
+954 
-959 DLGEKISTSLAWLHS
+959 SLAL
-974 KHPEMFENKRA
+974 KHPEMF
-985 VKELI
+985 
-990 DYVLDEPNT
+990 
-999 IKAGKSE
+999 KSE
-1006 NSVYLGKK
+1006 SDVFKVIREIKNEPTHFLKNTRDDVALIAKRLGGGKVGNIGVKK
-1014 DDTKIKDIV
+1014 D
-1023 VDKDSNKII
+1023 NGQII
-1032 HANSR
+1032 HANKTDER
-1037 KMNAS
+1037 DITRLLKRG
-1042 EKKERASEDALH
+1042 KKGELTRTPALETSLNKEDGEL
-1054 SHTDTKP
+1054 
-1061 AGALKLEQDARL
+1061 LKLSDE
-1073 ARNSE
+1073 N
-1078 IIPQKDKNTKTINA
+1078 IIPQKKINAKTINA

-1134 IAARKMTPQLYNK
+1134 IAARKITPQLYNK
-1147 ILGVANKMPQMAKDN
+1147 ILGTAKKMPQMAKDN

-1167 KLYQNAKDVSLN
+1167 KLYANGKDVSLN

-1217 KDKDGAW
+1217 KDKDEAW
-1224 KFEIGDSKARLN
+1224 KFEIGDSKAKLN

-1243 WLGELLEHEGLFK
+1243 KLGELLEHEELFK
-1256 AYPELKDVSVKKIG
+1256 AYPELKDISVKKI
-1270 NDIPEGAALSVKD
+1270 NDEG
-1283 TAQKEKRGIY
+1283 
-1293 NVTYNDKTA
+1293 
-1302 TLVRQDL
+1302 
-1309 KNIDDALMFEKGS
+1309 
-1322 SKKGGAIHIKKHLEP
+1322 
-1337 EAQGAITQSELL
+1337 
-1349 NIGKNIREYLQK
+1349 
-1361 YKEPFIDE
+1361 
-1369 HGGRIYEWAN
+1369 
-1379 KEGEKFR
+1379 GEKLG
-1386 VVVYEKT
+1386 Y
-1393 DGISAS
+1393 
-1399 HPETIISFYSNR
+1399 
-1411 NLKKPMEF
+1411 
-1419 RNPEVKYD
+1419 YD
-1427 VNLRQWHKD
+1427 
-1436 SAPITKNAD
+1436 
-1445 GSPKVF
+1445 
-1451 YHGSKVKSIT
+1451 
-1461 EFKDKFDK
+1461 
-1469 TGVGFWFSPNKNTAD
+1469 PNKKEIA
-1484 EYGDT
+1484 
-1489 LSVYLKAKKIM
+1489 I
-1500 DFAEPTKKDMEVL
+1500 
-1513 KLIQEKMFWSG
+1513 
-1524 HIKLRETNNE
+1524 NN
-1534 PLFRVML
+1534 
-1541 DIFRKNGV
+1541 I
-1549 ELKQLLKERG
+1549 
-1559 YDGIRVNKD
+1559 
-1568 MFVVFDSAQIKH
+1568 
-1580 VKNNGNFSDSPN
+1580 
-1592 IYKSG
+1592 
-1597 KEGYYSPAKNEIGLS
+1597 
-1612 DLGDKSTLMHEVQHA
+1612 GDKSTLMHEVQHA
-1627 IQNIEGFAK
+1627 IQEIEGFAK
-1636 GSGKKGEGY
+1636 GSGAKGENY

-1659 RLNLDDAARTHPY
+1659 RLNLGDKFRAKIVKDNNPVGDDYHAWIRGENDIKTFKQAYDDDGGGDLAPDFTEAMAKKAIDSGEITVYSSRPIKAGSFVTPSKMEAKSYAGSGEIYEEKLNLNDVSWLDALQGQVTRNKDIHPY

-1679 NETFVSREGGVSFS
+1679 NETIVSKDGMINLSHELEKKYILKDGSINEAAVRKEAEPFIEKEYSLENFKAEFPNGKVDTPVGEVDVSVSQFYKLGHKGRDEYFGLIKPTLERPAFVVDFEDSTFFFKPFRDKDGVVKFASVIKERDSGLDVVSNYPMKNRKFELITREGKIRYVQGS
-1693 VKDAL
+1693 V
-1698 QKERRGVYNV
+1698 V
-1708 AFNEKKSTIIRKD
+1708 IRPLEHS
-1721 LDAIDEIIKF
+1721 LD
-1731 EKGEAD
+1731 
-1737 YVINGER
+1737 N
-1744 KSGYGA
+1744 
-1750 LHIKKHLDTQ
+1750 T
-1760 NNGWVS
+1760 
-1766 KQEYLNMGQ
+1766 
-1775 MLRKSTMQEADDK
+1775 
-1788 RIYTYFNDDGVR
+1788 
-1800 FRVVVGT
+1800 
-1807 GKNKER
+1807 
-1813 IISFYSNRKPLKA
+1813 
-1826 GLSYDSQNYNGNLPL
+1826 
-1841 NGDKVGID
+1841 
-1849 NDSLTY
+1849 
-1855 NYADSVQGS
+1855 VQGS
-1864 VAKPV
+1864 VAKSPI
-1869 EHSLDNAVRSSGDI
+1869 EHSLDG
-1883 KSLEHSSDGKDI
+1883 EGI

-2004 IDIAQDGKVR
+2004 IDIAEDGKVR

-2022 IDTIPVKES
+2022 IDTIPVRQS

-2037 GAGDR
+2037 GVGDR

-2071 AEYNALKKEM
+2071 AELNKLKKAAQS
-2081 RGIYNVINNGKESTN
+2081 G
-2096 VYKEL
+2096 
-2101 QKIDEAIKLDLGSNK
+2101 
-2116 KGGGVHIQKHLD
+2116 
-2128 PDAKGAVSQQEV
+2128 
-2140 MNMGENMRE
+2140 
-2149 YLKKYKEPFRDKDG
+2149 DKM
-2163 GKIYEWQDKDGVR
+2163 
-2176 FRVAVYDKFKKS
+2176 A
-2188 AGAGSTTRI
+2188 
-2197 TTTDAR
+2197 
-2203 ENIITFYSDRNINAR
+2203 
-2218 MEFLN
+2218 M
-2223 PKVRVEA
+2223 A

>member
-1 MPTTREFLGD
+1 MMPTTREFLGD

-58 DGKTKEALLSG
+58 DGKIREALLSG
-69 DINEQ
+69 EINEQ
-74 EAKNAQK
+74 EARNAQK
-81 FEEFGS
+81 FEEFGA
-87 KKHGFALGA
+87 KKHGWTLGA
-96 AKTVTGIA
+96 AKTLTGIA
-104 NTVERVGDFI
+104 NTAERVSDFI

-138 RPRIKNVEKMRD
+138 RPKIKNVEKMRD

-168 GTELVGDPIN
+168 GTEMVGDPIN

-212 AALGEGKNDEETL
+212 AALGEGKNDKETL
-225 KNIGYGAAGGALLG
+225 ENIGYGAVGGAFLG
-239 HAIDQGIQGI
+239 HAIDKGIQGI

-258 SKMANEADAID
+258 SKMANEANAID
-269 SAQNSEFLGGERAPI
+269 SAQNSEFLDGGNNASKDVSSGNGSLEYPNTQSIAVTIVRGVLKNEPLSTREQVLKEILSGEEKSSVIKPEKYKSILTGI
-284 NTSEITT
+284 NEYKSYQNRLKHFHDNPDEVKNADLVFDQMQDSFMKANSGDT
-291 RKDESL
+291 RKYYDAAPLFGREL
-297 LHAERSQRDYA
+297 
-308 TKGSPAQIMTAREFA
+308 KIAQTMTAKEFA

-343 GRQKSEF
+343 GKEKSEF

-371 AKAYGEKIQTAQT
+371 AKAYGDKIQTAQT

-431 INYTRAY
+431 IDYTRAY

-519 VADEINSE
+519 VADEIKA
-527 NRISI
+527 
-532 NKNGA
+532 KN
-537 YRQHPILRPDEP
+537 EV
-549 SIGQGSLKGNLI
+549 
-561 NETTKQEDLSSLRAK
+561 EDVDLAIR
-576 IEQENNIVP
+576 
-585 IKEFGTNYAEFYHDG
+585 DG
-600 KGAIDKLLTERE
+600 EAIDKPEIYEGNSIMDFSSKIDDNFLRENATELEPSGNLFDFLAKTKNNPSRDKILNHFADKAGEGDSRLLEHRMAYLNYIIPTI
-612 GQVAGAF
+612 
-619 YRKELGDIDLV
+619 KEPLIKIFRSDGRISNIKPFIFTDANSKTKNVNFLSIVTDKDGNIDFITAYALKDKSQLRSEIKKGIKV
-630 WGNENFGLAH
+630 EVRRGLARTFDPH
-640 ILKRRSEQWGEEKA
+640 SRIQ
-654 IKFLSHL
+654 
-661 DENIKNGDIS
+661 
-671 QAQNKRVAIKTNKT
+671 VP
-685 TIILDNMGENK
+685 
-696 FVLSAY
+696 
-702 RDRSNA
+702 NA
-708 KSENAKFVQSS
+708 
-719 DIISKDVEANA
+719 
-730 KDSSVLL
+730 
-737 PTDDHIIS
+737 T
-745 KSGETSSVSSD
+745 G
-756 AFTKG
+756 
-761 DNLPLTAE
+761 
-769 VKGDVANLS
+769 
-778 AYSDEF
+778 
-784 KGELTSSHPPL
+784 
-795 SNENIIPQ
+795 
-803 IGRET
+803 
-808 DTFTDPSFKVASD
+808 
-821 NLATNSNKNIIS
+821 NIIS

-900 AFKRDGDADA
+900 AFKGDGDTDA
-910 AAASKQ
+910 AASSKQ

-999 IKAGKSE
+999 IKAGKRE

-1032 HANSR
+1032 HANRRRMSSDEI
-1037 KMNAS
+1037 KADG
-1042 EKKERASEDALH
+1042 KDAHIPL
-1054 SHTDTKP
+1054 HTDTMP
-1061 AGALKLEQDARL
+1061 AGATGANARSS
-1073 ARNSE
+1073 ADES
-1078 IIPQKDKNTKTINA
+1078 IIPQKEINAKTINA
-1092 NSHIASGLVGGT
+1092 NSHIASGLVSGT

-1116 EKFAAGFIAG
+1116 EKFAAGFLAG

-1167 KLYQNAKDVSLN
+1167 KLYANGKDVSLN

-1196 AKAMLENGAD
+1196 AKAMLEKGAD

-1243 WLGELLEHEGLFK
+1243 RLSELLEHEELFK
-1256 AYPELKDVSVKKIG
+1256 AYPELKDISVKKI
-1270 NDIPEGAALSVKD
+1270 NDEG
-1283 TAQKEKRGIY
+1283 
-1293 NVTYNDKTA
+1293 
-1302 TLVRQDL
+1302 
-1309 KNIDDALMFEKGS
+1309 
-1322 SKKGGAIHIKKHLEP
+1322 
-1337 EAQGAITQSELL
+1337 
-1349 NIGKNIREYLQK
+1349 
-1361 YKEPFIDE
+1361 
-1369 HGGRIYEWAN
+1369 
-1379 KEGEKFR
+1379 GEKLG
-1386 VVVYEKT
+1386 Y
-1393 DGISAS
+1393 
-1399 HPETIISFYSNR
+1399 
-1411 NLKKPMEF
+1411 
-1419 RNPEVKYD
+1419 YD
-1427 VNLRQWHKD
+1427 
-1436 SAPITKNAD
+1436 
-1445 GSPKVF
+1445 
-1451 YHGSKVKSIT
+1451 
-1461 EFKDKFDK
+1461 
-1469 TGVGFWFSPNKNTAD
+1469 PNKKEIA
-1484 EYGDT
+1484 
-1489 LSVYLKAKKIM
+1489 I
-1500 DFAEPTKKDMEVL
+1500 
-1513 KLIQEKMFWSG
+1513 
-1524 HIKLRETNNE
+1524 NN
-1534 PLFRVML
+1534 
-1541 DIFRKNGV
+1541 I
-1549 ELKQLLKERG
+1549 
-1559 YDGIRVNKD
+1559 
-1568 MFVVFDSAQIKH
+1568 
-1580 VKNNGNFSDSPN
+1580 
-1592 IYKSG
+1592 
-1597 KEGYYSPAKNEIGLS
+1597 
-1612 DLGDKSTLMHEVQHA
+1612 GDKSTLMHEVQHA
-1627 IQNIEGFAK
+1627 IQEIEGFAK
-1636 GSGKKGEGY
+1636 GSGAKGENY

-1659 RLNLDDAARTHPY
+1659 RLNLGDKFRAKIVKDNNPVGDDYHAWIRNENDIKTFKQAYDDDGGGDLAPDFTEAMAKKAIDSGEITVYSSRPIKAGSFVTPSKMEAKSYAGSGKIYEEKLNLNDISWLDALQGQVTRNKDIHPY

-1679 NETFVSREGGVSFS
+1679 NETIVSKDGMINLSHELEKKYILKDGSINEAAVRKEAEPFIEKEYSLENFKAEFPNGKVDTPIGEVNISSFQLKKLELKGREKYLGLIKPTLERPAFVMDFEDTTFFFKPFRDKDGVIKFASVIKERDGGLDVVSNYPMKNRKFELITREG
-1693 VKDAL
+1693 K
-1698 QKERRGVYNV
+1698 
-1708 AFNEKKSTIIRKD
+1708 
-1721 LDAIDEIIKF
+1721 
-1731 EKGEAD
+1731 
-1737 YVINGER
+1737 
-1744 KSGYGA
+1744 
-1750 LHIKKHLDTQ
+1750 
-1760 NNGWVS
+1760 
-1766 KQEYLNMGQ
+1766 
-1775 MLRKSTMQEADDK
+1775 
-1788 RIYTYFNDDGVR
+1788 VR
-1800 FRVVVGT
+1800 
-1807 GKNKER
+1807 
-1813 IISFYSNRKPLKA
+1813 Y
-1826 GLSYDSQNYNGNLPL
+1826 
-1841 NGDKVGID
+1841 
-1849 NDSLTY
+1849 
-1855 NYADSVQGS
+1855 VQGS
-1864 VAKPV
+1864 AAKSPI
-1869 EHSLDNAVRSSGDI
+1869 EHSLDNNVRSSGDI

-1895 IPQNEEK
+1895 IQQNKEK
-1902 IYHSRKIEEI
+1902 VYHSRKIEEI

-1924 ESIAAM
+1924 ESIASM
-1930 RKESFNDVNFKDDLI
+1930 RKESFNSSNFKDGLI
-1945 SKINAKEITTKQLGK
+1945 SKIGAKEITTKQLGK

-2004 IDIAQDGKVR
+2004 IDIAEDGKVR

-2022 IDTIPVKES
+2022 IDTIPVRQS

-2037 GAGDR
+2037 GVGDR

-2071 AEYNALKKEM
+2071 AELNKLKKAAQS
-2081 RGIYNVINNGKESTN
+2081 GDN
-2096 VYKEL
+2096 L
-2101 QKIDEAIKLDLGSNK
+2101 
-2116 KGGGVHIQKHLD
+2116 
-2128 PDAKGAVSQQEV
+2128 AV
-2140 MNMGENMRE
+2140 
-2149 YLKKYKEPFRDKDG
+2149 
-2163 GKIYEWQDKDGVR
+2163 
-2176 FRVAVYDKFKKS
+2176 
-2188 AGAGSTTRI
+2188 
-2197 TTTDAR
+2197 
-2203 ENIITFYSDRNINAR
+2203 
-2218 MEFLN
+2218 
-2223 PKVRVEA
+2223 A
-2230 KFEDFRA
+2230 KFEEFRA
-2237 RNLDEN
+2237 KNLDEN

>member
-17 EGAGFSPQSINAFAK
+17 EGAGFSPQSINVFAK

-58 DGKTKEALLSG
+58 DGKVREALLSG
-69 DINEQ
+69 EINEQ

-81 FEEFGS
+81 FEEFGA
-87 KKHGFALGA
+87 KKHGWTLGA

-114 NPFYEGKRDKDGNYI
+114 NPFYEGKHDKDGNYI

-138 RPRIKNVEKMRD
+138 RPKIKNVEKMRD

-212 AALGEGKNDEETL
+212 AALGEGKNDKETL
-225 KNIGYGAAGGALLG
+225 ENIGYGAVGGAFLG
-239 HAIDQGIQGI
+239 HAIDKGIQGI

-269 SAQNSEFLGGERAPI
+269 SAQNSEFLAGSSQDHRTTVATEGKLSNDRSGRADEATNTAPLARGGGL
-284 NTSEITT
+284 S
-291 RKDESL
+291 S
-297 LHAERSQRDYA
+297 S
-308 TKGSPAQIMTAREFA
+308 AQTMTAKEFA

-343 GRQKSEF
+343 GKEKSEF

-362 KNFEVQREY
+362 NNFETQREY
-371 AKAYGEKIQTAQT
+371 AKAYSEKIQTAQT

-403 INEYQKQGMSASA
+403 ISEYQKQGMSASA
-416 TRELINAKFK
+416 IRELINAKFK

-438 NDGADVDARL
+438 NDGVDVDARL
-448 AGQGI
+448 TGQGI

-487 FTQAYASKDI
+487 FTQAYANKDI

-527 NRISI
+527 NRINI
-532 NKNGA
+532 NKDGA
-537 YRQHPILRPDEP
+537 YSGHPMLRPNEP
-549 SIGQGSLKGNLI
+549 SIGQGDLKGNLI

-600 KGAIDKLLTERE
+600 KGAIDKLLTERG

-719 DIISKDVEANA
+719 DIISKDIEANA

-737 PTDDHIIS
+737 PTDDH
-745 KSGETSSVSSD
+745 
-756 AFTKG
+756 
-761 DNLPLTAE
+761 
-769 VKGDVANLS
+769 
-778 AYSDEF
+778 
-784 KGELTSSHPPL
+784 
-795 SNENIIPQ
+795 
-803 IGRET
+803 
-808 DTFTDPSFKVASD
+808 
-821 NLATNSNKNIIS
+821 IIS

-847 LPNGVSSIGDNAS
+847 LPNGVSGIGDNAS
-860 RARGRQGGDE
+860 RTGERQASDEQILRQGG
-870 EILRQSGR
+870 R
-878 NTADASE
+878 NTSSASQT
-885 EKWTAKSDRQMEQRP
+885 KRTAQSDEQMEQRP
-900 AFKRDGDADA
+900 AFKTDGDTDA
-910 AAASKQ
+910 TTASKQ

-922 RDDNEIRGDGF
+922 RDDNEIKGDGF

-954 LQGKS
+954 LQSKS

-1032 HANSR
+1032 HANRRRMSSDEI
-1037 KMNAS
+1037 KADG
-1042 EKKERASEDALH
+1042 KDAHIPL
-1054 SHTDTKP
+1054 HTDTMP
-1061 AGALKLEQDARL
+1061 AGATGANARSS
-1073 ARNSE
+1073 ADES
-1078 IIPQKDKNTKTINA
+1078 IIPQKEINAKTINA

-1147 ILGVANKMPQMAKDN
+1147 ILGTAKKMPQMAKDN

-1167 KLYQNAKDVSLN
+1167 KLYANGKDVSLN

-1196 AKAMLENGAD
+1196 AKAMLEKGAD

-1243 WLGELLEHEGLFK
+1243 RLSELLEHEELFK
-1256 AYPELKDVSVKKIG
+1256 AYPELKDISVKKISD
-1270 NDIPEGAALSVKD
+1270 DIPKEVSLSTKD
-1283 TAQKEKRGIY
+1283 AVQREKRGIY
-1293 NVTYNDKTA
+1293 NVAYN
-1302 TLVRQDL
+1302 
-1309 KNIDDALMFEKGS
+1309 N
-1322 SKKGGAIHIKKHLEP
+1322 
-1337 EAQGAITQSELL
+1337 
-1349 NIGKNIREYLQK
+1349 
-1361 YKEPFIDE
+1361 
-1369 HGGRIYEWAN
+1369 
-1379 KEGEKFR
+1379 
-1386 VVVYEKT
+1386 
-1393 DGISAS
+1393 
-1399 HPETIISFYSNR
+1399 
-1411 NLKKPMEF
+1411 
-1419 RNPEVKYD
+1419 
-1427 VNLRQWHKD
+1427 
-1436 SAPITKNAD
+1436 
-1445 GSPKVF
+1445 
-1451 YHGSKVKSIT
+1451 
-1461 EFKDKFDK
+1461 
-1469 TGVGFWFSPNKNTAD
+1469 
-1484 EYGDT
+1484 
-1489 LSVYLKAKKIM
+1489 
-1500 DFAEPTKKDMEVL
+1500 
-1513 KLIQEKMFWSG
+1513 
-1524 HIKLRETNNE
+1524 
-1534 PLFRVML
+1534 
-1541 DIFRKNGV
+1541 
-1549 ELKQLLKERG
+1549 
-1559 YDGIRVNKD
+1559 
-1568 MFVVFDSAQIKH
+1568 
-1580 VKNNGNFSDSPN
+1580 
-1592 IYKSG
+1592 
-1597 KEGYYSPAKNEIGLS
+1597 
-1612 DLGDKSTLMHEVQHA
+1612 
-1627 IQNIEGFAK
+1627 
-1636 GSGKKGEGY
+1636 
-1645 RLSHGEAEARNVQN
+1645 
-1659 RLNLDDAARTHPY
+1659 
-1672 ETFDVNP
+1672 
-1679 NETFVSREGGVSFS
+1679 
-1693 VKDAL
+1693 
-1698 QKERRGVYNV
+1698 
-1708 AFNEKKSTIIRKD
+1708 KKSTIIRKD
-1721 LDAIDEIIKF
+1721 LETIDEIIKF

-1737 YVINGER
+1737 YVVNGER
-1744 KSGYGA
+1744 KNGYGA
-1750 LHIKKHLDTQ
+1750 LHIQKHLDTK
-1760 NNGWVS
+1760 NNGWVT

-1788 RIYTYFNDDGVR
+1788 RIYTYFNDEGIR
-1800 FRVVVGT
+1800 FRLVIGAS
-1807 GKNKER
+1807 KNKER
-1813 IISFYSNRKPLKA
+1813 VISFYSNRKPLKA
-1826 GLSYDSQNYNGNLPL
+1826 GLSYNSQNYDGNLPL
-1841 NGDKVGID
+1841 NDDIIAQNGTKGYYSPANNEIGLSDLGDKSTLMHEVQHAIQEIEGFAKGSGAKGENYRLSHGEAEARNVQNRLNLGDKFRAKIVKDNNPVGDDYHAWIRGENDTKTFKQAYDDDGGGDLAPDFTEAMAKKAID
-1849 NDSLTY
+1849 SGEITVYSSKPIKAGSFVTPSKMEAKSYAGSGKIYEEKLKLNDISWLDALQGQVTRNKDIHPYETFDVNPNETIISKDGMINLSKELEKKYILKDGSINETTVKKEAEPFIEKEYSLENFKAEFPNGKVDTPIGEVSIESRQFNKLKFKGRENFLGLIKPTLERPAFVVDFEDTTFFFKPFRDKDGVIKFASVIKERDGGLDVVS
-1855 NYADSVQGS
+1855 NYPMKNRKFELITREGKVRYVQGS
-1864 VAKPV
+1864 VVIRPL
-1869 EHSLDNAVRSSGDI
+1869 EQSLDDTVRSSAA
-1883 KSLEHSSDGKDI
+1883 KSPIEHSSDGKDI

-1945 SKINAKEITTKQLGK
+1945 SKINAKDITTKQLGK

-2004 IDIAQDGKVR
+2004 IDIAEDGKVR

-2022 IDTIPVKES
+2022 IDTIPVRQS

-2037 GAGDR
+2037 GVGDR

-2071 AEYNALKKEM
+2071 AELNKLKKAAQS
-2081 RGIYNVINNGKESTN
+2081 G
-2096 VYKEL
+2096 
-2101 QKIDEAIKLDLGSNK
+2101 
-2116 KGGGVHIQKHLD
+2116 
-2128 PDAKGAVSQQEV
+2128 
-2140 MNMGENMRE
+2140 
-2149 YLKKYKEPFRDKDG
+2149 DK
-2163 GKIYEWQDKDGVR
+2163 
-2176 FRVAVYDKFKKS
+2176 VAV
-2188 AGAGSTTRI
+2188 
-2197 TTTDAR
+2197 
-2203 ENIITFYSDRNINAR
+2203 
-2218 MEFLN
+2218 
-2223 PKVRVEA
+2223 A
-2230 KFEDFRA
+2230 KFEEFKA